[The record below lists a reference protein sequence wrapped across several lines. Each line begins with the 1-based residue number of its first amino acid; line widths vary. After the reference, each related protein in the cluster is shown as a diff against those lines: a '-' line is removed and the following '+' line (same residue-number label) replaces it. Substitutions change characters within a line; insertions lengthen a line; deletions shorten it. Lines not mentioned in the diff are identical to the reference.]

1 MKQLTKVLLKRLSRA
16 ARPYL
21 QSSGLLQVSGV
32 YNHSAMVWR
41 PGAEKVLVLAPHMD
55 DETIGCGGTLALH
68 AQRGAQITVLFLTD
82 GRHGSSEA
90 NTLHGEE
97 RERKQ
102 QALIELRTTEARAA
116 LQRLGAS
123 RMICLDAEDGA
134 LGKCEWAAE
143 KLRDVLLKLQPELVY
158 VPFYLEEHPDHRA
171 ASRVLLD
178 ATAGTT
184 LQFQCMGYEVWTP
197 LFPNCLVRIDSTI
210 ELKKQ
215 ALQEYRSQLEQCDYL
230 HASIGLNAHR
240 SAGLINPRG
249 FQGGYAEAFY
259 ATSLQQYREHFA
271 TYCGL
276 GTASN
281 KTSRQDGSMSCA

>member
-1 MKQLTKVLLKRLSRA
+1 MRIFIKALLKRLSRA

-32 YNHSAMVWR
+32 YNHSAMVWQ

-68 AQRGAQITVLFLTD
+68 AQRGAQITVVYLTD
-82 GRHGSSEA
+82 GRNGSSEINA
-90 NTLHGEE
+90 MYGEQ

-102 QALIELRTTEARAA
+102 QEFIQLRTTEARAA
-116 LQRLGAS
+116 LQRLGAN

-134 LGKCEWAAE
+134 LEKCEWAAE
-143 KLRDVLLKLQPELVY
+143 KLRDVLLKHQPDIVY
-158 VPFYLEEHPDHRA
+158 LPFYLEQHPDHRA

-178 ATAGTT
+178 AAAGTS

-197 LFPNCLVRIDSTI
+197 LFPNCLVRIDSTV
-210 ELKKQ
+210 EVKKQ
-215 ALQEYRSQLEQCDYL
+215 ALQEYPSQLLQCDYL

-240 SAGLINPRG
+240 SAGLLNPPGSR
-249 FQGGYAEAFY
+249 GGYAEAFY
-259 ATSLQQYREHFA
+259 AIPLSQYREQF
-271 TYCGL
+271 TEF
-276 GTASN
+276 
-281 KTSRQDGSMSCA
+281 CARR